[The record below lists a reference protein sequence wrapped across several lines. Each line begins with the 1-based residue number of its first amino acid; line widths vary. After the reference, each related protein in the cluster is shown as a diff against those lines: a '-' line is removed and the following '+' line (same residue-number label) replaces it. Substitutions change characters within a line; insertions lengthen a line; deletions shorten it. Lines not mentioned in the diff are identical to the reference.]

1 MDETIHYLKEER
13 NDRMIKQEQD
23 EMNENQNTMEN
34 DSHNEKPK
42 NKITSSISLQKI
54 RGENR
59 QKNKL

>member
-42 NKITSSISLQKI
+42 NKIASSISLQKI